1 MNTNYVGT
9 SQMIDV
15 AVVITPEIAAEAKNS
30 PNGWVYK
37 VDWKYPPDQYTPPE
51 AIVGAFDV
59 DRREF

>member
-1 MNTNYVGT
+1 
-9 SQMIDV
+9 MIDV